1 MKLLEPWPQNNDFGH
16 GSYRTFSVGCSWE
29 AKWKNPSQ
37 RCIREDSGE
46 FGGVHRR
53 GIREQNSSTIIRHL
67 QSIING
73 SIYSKGR
80 SYIKKYGH
88 IEEHNKKIYFVSLF
102 HAILVSNF
110 FLPFYSTSLG
120 DKQGGLPCL
129 PRRKR
134 MIFCHRIRFGSEAA
148 NCANAA
154 SCSAGGR
161 STFVP
166 VACSC
171 CTSKRAQ

>member
-1 MKLLEPWPQNNDFGH
+1 MQIDTLSL
-16 GSYRTFSVGCSWE
+16 CE
-29 AKWKNPSQ
+29 ARGKNPSQ

-46 FGGVHRR
+46 FGGGHRKGTR
-53 GIREQNSSTIIRHL
+53 KQNLHTIIRHL
-67 QSIING
+67 KSIING
-73 SIYSKGR
+73 NIYRKGK
-80 SYIKKYGH
+80 SCLKKYGH
-88 IEEHNKKIYFVSLF
+88 IGEHKNKTVFVSLF

-110 FLPFYSTSLG
+110 SLTFHSTSLG

-134 MIFCHRIRFGSEAA
+134 MIFCHRIRLGSEAA

-171 CTSKRAQ
+171 CTSKRAQRQG